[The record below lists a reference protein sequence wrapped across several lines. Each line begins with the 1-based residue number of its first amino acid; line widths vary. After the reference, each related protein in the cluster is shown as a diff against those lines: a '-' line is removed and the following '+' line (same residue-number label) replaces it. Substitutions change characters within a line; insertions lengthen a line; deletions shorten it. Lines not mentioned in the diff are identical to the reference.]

1 MLISFGVFLL
11 ALAASLA
18 LTPLAACLA
27 RQWGWLDHPDQKLK
41 KHVQPVP
48 YGGGVAVFVSFLLA
62 LVAFK
67 FWEGS
72 TLVGVVGV
80 TAGTSLIV
88 LLGLVDDRFQLSP
101 AVKFA
106 GQTLAALTLYA
117 CNMRLQFIE
126 PPLLSLLLSLLW
138 VVGVTNALNLIDIM
152 DGLAAGTA
160 AIAAAVFF
168 MIAAQNGRYNDMYIL
183 AALGGAA
190 LGFLP
195 YNFPRAR
202 VYLGDTGALM
212 LGFVLSSIAMGEAY
226 TRVNPL
232 AVLTPLLILGV
243 PIFDTLFIMFLR
255 HRRGVSMFRG
265 SPDHLALRMVKTGLT
280 RQQTVLLLWGA
291 SLALGGLAYAG
302 MRLPLTWSLFLYL
315 GVAAA
320 ALFIAERMGSFSMES
335 HAPSRESKKAGHK
348 EKKA

>member
-1 MLISFGVFLL
+1 MLISAGIFVL
-11 ALAASLA
+11 ALALA
-18 LTPLAACLA
+18 LMLTPLAAKLA
-27 RQWGWLDHPDQKLK
+27 RRWGWLDHPDQKLK
-41 KHVQPVP
+41 KHVRPVP

-62 LVAFK
+62 LAAFK
-67 FWEGS
+67 FWESS
-72 TLVGVVGV
+72 TLIGVVGV
-80 TAGTSLIV
+80 TTGTGLIV
-88 LLGLVDDRFQLSP
+88 LLGLLDDRFQLSP
-101 AVKFA
+101 AAKFA
-106 GQTLAALTLYA
+106 GQMLAAVALYV

-126 PPLLSLLLSLLW
+126 PPLLSLLLSVLW

-160 AIAAAVFF
+160 VIASAVFF
-168 MIAAQNGRYNDMYIL
+168 LIALQNGRANDMYIL

-232 AVLTPLLILGV
+232 AVLTPILILGV

-265 SPDHLALRMVKTGLT
+265 SPDHLALRVAKTGLS
-280 RQQTVLLLWGA
+280 RRDTVLLLWGA
-291 SLALGGLAYAG
+291 SVALGGLALAG
-302 MRLPLTWSLFLYL
+302 MHLPLTWSLFVYL

-320 ALFIAERMGSFSMES
+320 ALFVAERIGSISMV
-335 HAPSRESKKAGHK
+335 
-348 EKKA
+348 EKKT

>member
-1 MLISFGVFLL
+1 MTISAGIFLL
-11 ALAASLA
+11 SLLLSLA
-18 LTPLAACLA
+18 LTPLAARLA
-27 RQWGWLDHPDQKLK
+27 RRWGWLDHPDQKLK
-41 KHVQPVP
+41 KHAQPVP
-48 YGGGVAVFVSFLLA
+48 YGGGVAVFASFILA
-62 LVAFK
+62 LAVFK
-67 FWEGS
+67 FWESS
-72 TLVGVVGV
+72 TLIGVVGV

-101 AVKFA
+101 AAKFA
-106 GQTLAALTLYA
+106 GQIAAALALYG

-126 PPLLSLLLSLLW
+126 PPALSLLLSVLW

-152 DGLAAGTA
+152 DGLSAGTA
-160 AIAAAVFF
+160 AIASAVFF
-168 MIAAQNGRYNDMYIL
+168 LIAAQNGRYNDMYIL
-183 AALGGAA
+183 AALAGAA

-232 AVLTPLLILGV
+232 AVLSPILILGV

-265 SPDHLALRMVKTGLT
+265 SPDHLALRLVKIGLS
-280 RQQTVLLLWGA
+280 RRQTVLLLWGA
-291 SLALGGLAYAG
+291 GLALGGLAYAG
-302 MRLPLTWSLFLYL
+302 MHLPLMWSLFLYL

-320 ALFIAERMGSFSMES
+320 ALFVAERMGSFPMV
-335 HAPSRESKKAGHK
+335 
-348 EKKA
+348 EKKP

>member
-1 MLISFGVFLL
+1 MMISAGIFLL
-11 ALAASLA
+11 ALALSLA
-18 LTPLAACLA
+18 LTPLAARLA
-27 RQWGWLDHPDQKLK
+27 RRWGWLDHPDQKLK

-48 YGGGVAVFVSFLLA
+48 YGGGVAVFAAFILA
-62 LVAFK
+62 LAAFK
-67 FWEGS
+67 FWESS
-72 TLVGVVGV
+72 TLIGVVGV

-88 LLGLVDDRFQLSP
+88 LLGLIDDRLQLSP
-101 AVKFA
+101 AAKFA
-106 GQTLAALTLYA
+106 GQMLAAVVLYA

-126 PPLLSLLLSLLW
+126 PPLLSLLLGVLW

-168 MIAAQNGRYNDMYIL
+168 LIAAQNGRYNDMYIL
-183 AALGGAA
+183 AALGGAV

-232 AVLTPLLILGV
+232 AVLTPILILGV

-265 SPDHLALRMVKTGLT
+265 SPDHLALRLVKTGLT
-280 RQQTVLLLWGA
+280 RRETVLWLWGA
-291 SLALGGLAYAG
+291 SLVLGGLAYAG
-302 MRLPLTWSLFLYL
+302 MRLPLAWSLFLYL
-315 GVAAA
+315 GAAA
-320 ALFIAERMGSFSMES
+320 SALFVAERMGSIPMV
-335 HAPSRESKKAGHK
+335 
-348 EKKA
+348 EKKP